1 MHILKIYRF
10 CLELKKKM
18 CVGIL
23 QPNFASNRMFS
34 CKKKMVKNCF
44 LTRKILIKTLFL
56 YLNVCRSVMLDSL
69 SCSFTFISFLIN

>member
-23 QPNFASNRMFS
+23 QPNFASNIMFS
-34 CKKKMVKNCF
+34 CKKKW
-44 LTRKILIKTLFL
+44 LRIKK
-56 YLNVCRSVMLDSL
+56 Y
-69 SCSFTFISFLIN
+69 